1 MLGVP
6 HLLCLPRD
14 KFLKYPDRLENPH
27 FQRIRGGLEPS
38 HSSIIPLNPVCWYH
52 YFPRLSHRTH
62 WGRGASISTLT
73 AFWTPQWEELV
84 QQDSERL
91 EEPWF
96 VCPGLSGTFFGC
108 WQWFNESY
116 ISQAIFKKGNTS
128 LHEMWFSSEDRLC
141 QNTIDSSLAVSL
153 QFFLQEPALRTGAV
167 WKPILL
173 KISKANCPCAYIL
186 ANPTLSWGLCHGE
199 PRLTWGPRE

>member
-1 MLGVP
+1 MTNSSNIPTDWKAHTARELGEGWSQTTAVLSP
-6 HLLCLPRD
+6 WA
-14 KFLKYPDRLENPH
+14 
-27 FQRIRGGLEPS
+27 
-38 HSSIIPLNPVCWYH
+38 PVYRYH

-73 AFWTPQWEELV
+73 AFWTPQWEKLV

-108 WQWFNESY
+108 WQWLNESY
-116 ISQAIFKKGNTS
+116 ISQAIFKKENTS

-153 QFFLQEPALRTGAV
+153 QFFLLETALRMGEV
-167 WKPILL
+167 WKPILV
-173 KISKANCPCAYIL
+173 KISKANCPCASISVNRL
-186 ANPTLSWGLCHGE
+186 LPTLSWGLCHRK
-199 PRLTWGPRE
+199 PRLTWGPRG